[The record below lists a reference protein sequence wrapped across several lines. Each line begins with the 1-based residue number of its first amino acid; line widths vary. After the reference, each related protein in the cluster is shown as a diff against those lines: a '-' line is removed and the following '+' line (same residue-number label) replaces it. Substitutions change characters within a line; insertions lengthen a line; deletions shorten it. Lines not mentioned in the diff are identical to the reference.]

1 MTQLQSWSQVVSN
14 SILPKAPILQA
25 PVRMWYNRGDRFAP
39 HAQGP
44 MKYWDAMNKHESY
57 RKAIWA
63 TIQPTPEFIDQHQ
76 GKDNAAFLVV
86 RSMNILG
93 HPDGT
98 EDDIWAEGVAR
109 VARNWDHWNKRHAYE
124 AIGYPEIWTVTW
136 TY

>member
-1 MTQLQSWSQVVSN
+1 MTQAQSWSQVVSN
-14 SILPKAPILQA
+14 SIPKKDYVVQTPI
-25 PVRMWYNRGDRFAP
+25 RMWYNRGDRFTP

-44 MKYWDAMNKHESY
+44 MKYWDAMNKYESY
-57 RKAIWA
+57 TKAVWA
-63 TIQPTPEFIDQHQ
+63 TIQPAPEFIDQHQ

-93 HPDGT
+93 HADGT

-109 VARNWDHWNKRHAYE
+109 VARKWDDWNKRHEYE